1 MERDASNSN
10 DTDQPG
16 RVDAALSGTEVHNER
31 TPLVIRW
38 SVKAAVLLANGYILF
53 FFSERVFW
61 SFPRPNDSLA
71 DWLVTWLAYS
81 LLGWIVLILVRT
93 YRIDSFLPLFL
104 AGAVYGWTAEGV
116 VVDTFYGNPGNPF
129 PLSVSFTGL
138 AWHALLSVG
147 IGWYLLPK
155 ALTAPKP
162 TRTIL
167 TSLAIGLGWGLW
179 AAWWPNELGQG
190 GNTSLASFAG
200 HALVCSLLFLGSWTI
215 LGRVRSEAFLVGRA
229 ETGFLFGLAALL
241 FLFARVPARPLAAWT
256 LPALVLLAVIGLR
269 RSAGHTDRRD
279 LLDGCLGRVRAAN
292 VAALALIPLA
302 AIAVYAPFCLLG
314 FYPATNVA
322 LYLVTMP
329 LGFWFFLRALWPHRV
344 RTMCDEQ
351 RCNTQPTYRN
361 EST

>member
-1 MERDASNSN
+1 VEQNPSGSKDAE
-10 DTDQPG
+10 QAG
-16 RVDAALSGTEVHNER
+16 RVDAALPAPELHNER

-38 SVKAAVLLANGYILF
+38 SVKAAVLLANGYVLF

-61 SFPRPNDSLA
+61 SFPRPNDSLP
-71 DWLVTWLAYS
+71 DWLLTWLAYT

-104 AGAVYGWTAEGV
+104 AGAVFGWTAEGV
-116 VVDTFYGNPGNPF
+116 VVDTFYGGPDNPF

-190 GNTSLASFAG
+190 DNTSLASFAG
-200 HALVCSLLFLGSWTI
+200 HALACSLLFLGSWGV
-215 LGRVRSEAFLVGRA
+215 LGRVRSDAFQVGQAEA
-229 ETGFLFGLAALL
+229 GFLFGLAALL
-241 FLFARVPARPLAAWT
+241 FLSARVPARPLAAWS
-256 LPALVLLAVIGLR
+256 LPALLLLAAIGLR
-269 RSAGHTDRRD
+269 RSAGHADRRD
-279 LLDGCLGRVRAAN
+279 LLDECLGRIHAAN
-292 VAALALIPLA
+292 VVALALIPLT
-302 AIAVYAPFCLLG
+302 AIAVYAPFRLLG
-314 FYPATNVA
+314 FYPATNVV
-322 LYLVTMP
+322 LYLATTP
-329 LGFWFFLRALWPHRV
+329 LGFWFFLRALWPR
-344 RTMCDEQ
+344 RGRAMREEQ
-351 RCNTQPTYRN
+351 RRNIQPEAVR
-361 EST
+361 